1 MLCAT
6 VIERIV
12 LHNNIIEH
20 LNEYD
25 MIKNTRTDKIEL
37 PQAVQVLIKSP
48 LRISVKGEI
57 IETNPPMVH

>member
-12 LHNNIIEH
+12 LHNNITEH
-20 LNEYD
+20 LNKYD
-25 MIKNTRTDKIEL
+25 VIKNTRTDKIEL